1 VPSEKTKKSRRI
13 DDLALSPKNFS
24 INVSFI
30 GHSFTIII
38 LLIVDVKLLIPGFYV
53 AESVKEKHFKKT
65 APFYLKKGVF
75 WVIFQ
80 PL

>member
-1 VPSEKTKKSRRI
+1 MAFERI
-13 DDLALSPKNFS
+13 RNITP
-24 INVSFI
+24 
-30 GHSFTIII
+30 GY
-38 LLIVDVKLLIPGFYV
+38 LLLPGFYV